1 MNKNKI
7 TQTLFESEVELSTLL
22 DSLKERNVI
31 SLETTLKRI
40 LLTGTNGHVASI
52 DCGDQVYSDVA
63 FNGYEEQIKQRGREI
78 TSFVTSQSYPFTK
91 ETKAN
96 RLFVLAKIAGN
107 TDDFEA
113 SSYALNTAVDLC
125 MDAEDILRFACFIS
139 YYRGFGRMVKKVLS
153 RWYLERDPRDLLCEV
168 LACKK
173 VTVQFDEKPI
183 SFSHRNLVRRLFL
196 RGSDDLQDACLR
208 IIKGYRGDASE
219 IPQRFL
225 TLQEVLGLNL
235 CTKGS
240 VETAAKIIEGL
251 PFDHT
256 VYPKKFLYYTEIMSA
271 LFYGKHV
278 TPEKFLDFVKID
290 PTFEFLDDRLADRFI
305 HIVGGWLRDQRI
317 TPVDLLIYR
326 ELLDADR
333 FKETRRLLLR
343 RYEEVEY
350 PERGVENNVVFLY
363 LNWDQINRE
372 VVANALDRAK
382 SLRCMLVIVGEGTFV
397 LDPKDVTLDALCKH
411 LSVVEKDHVIMP
423 SMSFIQ
429 ILMTQPVAY
438 DNVVIYEHRPVV
450 KSDHYRKGFLDALDT
465 YLTGR
470 NPLTKIIHQTAVE
483 DATVILDEPRHAG
496 LLTVKGL
503 GTLQTKIVDIF
514 LGK

>member
-7 TQTLFESEVELSTLL
+7 TQTLFEGEVELSTLL

-40 LLTGTNGHVASI
+40 LLTGSNGHVASI
-52 DCGDQVYSDVA
+52 DCADQVYSDLA
-63 FNGYEEQIKQRGREI
+63 FNGYEEQIKQRGRGI
-78 TSFVTSQSYPFTK
+78 TSFVVSQSYSFTK

-96 RLFVLAKIAGN
+96 RLFILAKVAGN

-153 RWYLERDPRDLLCEV
+153 RWYLERDPRDLLGEV
-168 LACKK
+168 LAHKK

-183 SFSHRNLVRRLFL
+183 SFSHRSLVRRLFL

-219 IPQRFL
+219 VPQRFL
-225 TLQEVLGLNL
+225 TYSEVLGLNL
-235 CTKGS
+235 CAKGS
-240 VETAAKIIEGL
+240 VETAAKMIEGL

-256 VYPKKFLYYTEIMSA
+256 VYPKKFLYYAEILSA

-278 TPEKFLDFVKID
+278 APENFLQIAKID
-290 PTFEFLDDRLADRFI
+290 PSFEFLDDKLADRFMC
-305 HIVGGWLRDQRI
+305 IVSGWLRDQRI

-326 ELLDADR
+326 EALDAER
-333 FKETRRLLLR
+333 FPETRRLLLR

-350 PERGVENNVVFLY
+350 PERGIENNAVFLF
-363 LNWDQINRE
+363 LNWDEISKE
-372 VVANALDRAK
+372 VVAGALDRAK
-382 SLRCMLVIVGEGTFV
+382 SLHCNLVIVGEGTFV
-397 LDPKDVTLDALCKH
+397 LDPKNVTVDALYDH
-411 LSVVEKDHVIMP
+411 LRVVPKDRVVMP

-450 KSDHYRKGFLDALDT
+450 KSEHFRKGFLDALDT

-470 NPLTKIIHQTAVE
+470 NPLTKIVHHVAVE

-496 LLTVKGL
+496 LLTVKGI
-503 GTLQTKIVDIF
+503 GTLQTKLVDIF
-514 LGK
+514 LAK